1 MTEDSMD
8 LLTKIGMETSLRY
21 AIQMITVASLCCQ
34 KRKGTEVGIEDIKRV
49 YSLFVDVKRSTQFL
63 MEYVQHFFIHL
74 SIYPFFVCPF
84 SLFLSILVYF
94 LPFRLLASS
103 SACISFL
110 FVSHLRVYDGM
121 ALHEPNHHPH
131 LSPSPSFNQ

>member
-74 SIYPFFVCPF
+74 SILCLSFFLVSLHF
-84 SLFLSILVYF
+84 GLFLAFSSPCKFICMHF
-94 LPFRLLASS
+94 LSFR
-103 SACISFL
+103 
-110 FVSHLRVYDGM
+110 
-121 ALHEPNHHPH
+121 
-131 LSPSPSFNQ
+131 